1 MFFEH
6 IELVIPLGYP
16 RPEVREAVGEI
27 FGPTEER
34 CGKQIDVC
42 GSFTRDGKGG
52 NEVVSVGDQSQMKH
66 TVRRAHMFFLRAA
79 CAHTD
84 CQSR

>member
-27 FGPTEER
+27 FAPQR
-34 CGKQIDVC
+34 RDV
-42 GSFTRDGKGG
+42 
-52 NEVVSVGDQSQMKH
+52 E
-66 TVRRAHMFFLRAA
+66 
-79 CAHTD
+79 
-84 CQSR
+84 SR